1 MQRAFNK
8 ASCARELRT
17 PRNILLPRG
26 SKPKITYS
34 VPLKRSLLND
44 LDDQPEQQY
53 AGKSS

>member
-8 ASCARELRT
+8 ASCAGDTRRQ
-17 PRNILLPRG
+17 RNILLPRG